1 MRVLF
6 VPVLCKPLG
15 PVTGETL
22 GPVMDVGC
30 APRARASRVRVF
42 LGPSMYVPLGPVM
55 CEALGP
61 VRLLPCACGGDVL
74 SPATAVMM
82 SPATAIQ
89 AAMRW
94 CCDES
99 GYCHR

>member
-1 MRVLF
+1 MVYTGMLSHHGQSWMMG
-6 VPVLCKPLG
+6 VPLG
-15 PVTGETL
+15 L
-22 GPVMDVGC
+22 GPVMCVCG
-30 APRARASRVRVF
+30 PRASHVRVL
-42 LGPSMYVPLGPVM
+42 LGPGMCVLLGPVM